1 MESAVKMYLA
11 IYRLVHWTTWKTTG
25 FQARLKTKFEIGPT
39 ADGIVDLRQRQ
50 ENTPPN
56 KKDDL

>member
-25 FQARLKTKFEIGPT
+25 FQARSKKEFETGPS
-39 ADGIVDLRQRQ
+39 ADGIVDRRQR
-50 ENTPPN
+50 NPPSN
-56 KKDDL
+56 LLFFDY